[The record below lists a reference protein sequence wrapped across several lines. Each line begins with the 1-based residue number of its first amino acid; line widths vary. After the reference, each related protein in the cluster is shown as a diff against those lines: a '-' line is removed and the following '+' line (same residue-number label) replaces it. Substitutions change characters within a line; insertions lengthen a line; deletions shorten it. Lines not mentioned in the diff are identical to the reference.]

1 MINYDLSAPGR
12 NYTALTEAIKAL
24 GRWSHP
30 VESTWIVSSSLTP
43 AQIRDRLRGK
53 LDSNDKLIVA
63 EMSGAWASTRVSTR
77 VTDWLKTAA

>member
-12 NYTALTEAIKAL
+12 NYTALIEAIKAL
-24 GRWSHP
+24 GSWSHP

-43 AQIRDRLRGK
+43 AQIRDRLWKK

-63 EMSGAWASTRVSTR
+63 EMSGTWASNGVSTS